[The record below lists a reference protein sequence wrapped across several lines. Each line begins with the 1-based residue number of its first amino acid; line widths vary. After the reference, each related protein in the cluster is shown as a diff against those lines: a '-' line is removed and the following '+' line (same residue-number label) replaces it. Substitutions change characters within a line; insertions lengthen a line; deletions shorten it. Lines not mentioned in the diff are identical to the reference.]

1 MIRDQI
7 KDEQY
12 FSEYIEQQE
21 KRINNFQNKL
31 DRDEVALDRVFA
43 VREKIDSLSF
53 QILIAE
59 YSMGK
64 PVENLVN
71 HYKKLVTDMKEFWV
85 STSGYVDMLWM
96 TSIGIMLEVDDET
109 FDILAE
115 LVNEAGWD
123 DYLISYLLQTRNSSI
138 SLSEK
143 KFLFETPYKHL
154 FDVINGGREQAT
166 SSLKSYLENEWY
178 RGHNDTG
185 WFDNHKN
192 QQKLYYGY
200 WSFESGAIAKI
211 LQLDDSSLKDAPY
224 YPYDMVHYQGS

>member
-12 FSEYIEQQE
+12 FGEYIEQQ
-21 KRINNFQNKL
+21 KQRINKFQNKL
-31 DRDEVALDRVFA
+31 DKNEVALDRVFA
-43 VREKIDSLSF
+43 VQKKLDSLRF
-53 QILIAE
+53 QILIAK

-64 PVENLVN
+64 PVENLVGN
-71 HYKKLVTDMKEFWV
+71 YKKLVADLPKFWDP
-85 STSGYVDMLWM
+85 TSGYVDMLWM
-96 TSIGIMLEVDDET
+96 TSVGIMLEVDDE
-109 FDILAE
+109 ILDVLAK
-115 LVNEAGWD
+115 LTNEAGWNE
-123 DYLISYLLQTRNSSI
+123 YLLSYLLQSRNSSI
-138 SLSEK
+138 GLSEK
-143 KFLFETPYKHL
+143 YFMFEKPYKHL

-166 SSLKSYLENEWY
+166 NNLKKYLENEWY

-211 LQLDDSSLKDAPY
+211 LQLDDSSLKDTPY
-224 YPYDMVHYQGS
+224 YPYDMVHYQ